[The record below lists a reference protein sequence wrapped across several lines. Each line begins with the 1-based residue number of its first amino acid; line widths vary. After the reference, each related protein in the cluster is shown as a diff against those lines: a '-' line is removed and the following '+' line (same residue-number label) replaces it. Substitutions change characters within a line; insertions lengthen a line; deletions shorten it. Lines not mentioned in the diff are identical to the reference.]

1 MGEQTEFKPGM
12 RAPNNGTYIEIGE
25 NDMIMGINDP
35 QQITLQAGDK
45 FPETTNKDRKWT
57 KKGNN

>member
-12 RAPNNGTYIEIGE
+12 KAPNDGTYIEIGE
-25 NDMIMGINDP
+25 NDFHMGINNP
-35 QQITLQAGDK
+35 KQISLKAGEK